1 MKKSIAKII
10 FINNLSLFSKRLARK
25 QAQVKSKASRRVEIM
40 QIRAENNGMK
50 AGIW

>member
-10 FINNLSLFSKRLARK
+10 FIKRSDFSKRLARK

-50 AGIW
+50 ARIW